1 MEIQITT
8 DKMLEHKAEAA
19 EVIIDTR
26 RLPLELQWKV
36 RGMVELFDFLNA
48 DAKKQQDTKIA

>member
-1 MEIQITT
+1 MERQIMTN
-8 DKMLEHKAEAA
+8 KAKEHKAEAA

-36 RGMVELFDFLNA
+36 RGMVELFDFLNTNA
-48 DAKKQQDTKIA
+48 ENFQDTKIA

>member
-1 MEIQITT
+1 MTSKI
-8 DKMLEHKAEAA
+8 KEHKAEAA

-36 RGMVELFDFLNA
+36 RGMVELFDFLNTNA
-48 DAKKQQDTKIA
+48 ENFQDTKIA

>member
-1 MEIQITT
+1 MTN
-8 DKMLEHKAEAA
+8 KAKEHKAEAA

-36 RGMVELFDFLNA
+36 RGMVELFDFLNTNA
-48 DAKKQQDTKIA
+48 ENFQDTKIA